1 MASNLSKLEI
11 VNKVLDQRIK
21 NLKGK
26 KREFM
31 FDALINAPDIKCMR
45 TGMKL
50 AYSMFPCTNLSQ
62 GSPKYWINRGWD
74 SVQAKVNAAA
84 HMQIVNKK
92 ANRDSPYSM
101 EFWTKKINPVTGNNY
116 TEIEADFER
125 NSRRPIRPEY
135 WIKKGYTQEIAKQL
149 AVDAKFKNN
158 KKGANNAATTD
169 IRRATSKRCIEYYT
183 ARGHSDEEAAIM
195 RSNSQKYF
203 SKEICIQKHGE
214 LEGLKVWNDR
224 QEKWQETLSAKSNEE
239 KARINRLKL
248 FKGGSVSK
256 GETLLFEMLTFNNI
270 SCVKQHS
277 ILKSQTTYYVYD
289 IVSNKKIIEYNGD
302 YWHANPKKY
311 MSTDI
316 LRFPGG
322 IQVQAS
328 SIWSK
333 DQQKQQY
340 AQDQGYEV
348 LVIWESDFKKN
359 KEEVVKKC
367 IQFLTQ

>member
-11 VNKVLDQRIK
+11 VNKILDQRIK
-21 NLKGK
+21 NLDGK

-31 FDALINAPDIKCMR
+31 FNALINAPDIKCMR

-62 GSPKYWINRGWD
+62 GSPKYWTDRGWD
-74 SVQAKVNAAA
+74 SIQAKVNAAA

-214 LEGLKVWNDR
+214 LEGLKVWNNR
-224 QEKWQETLSAKSNEE
+224 QEKWQNTLNAKSQEE

-248 FKGGSVSK
+248 SKGITVSK
-256 GETLLFEMLTFNNI
+256 AEKILLNEIKQVIPTVCHQFTLVNSNK
-270 SCVKQHS
+270 KQ
-277 ILKSQTTYYVYD
+277 YVYD
-289 IVSNKKIIEYNGD
+289 IQVNNKIIEYNGD
-302 YWHANPKKY
+302 FWHCNPARYSSEFINPRTK
-311 MSTDI
+311 
-316 LRFPGG
+316 LRATNKWDSDR
-322 IQVQAS
+322 I
-328 SIWSK
+328 K
-333 DQQKQQY
+333 LQY
-340 AQDQGYEV
+340 ARDQGYEV

-359 KEEVVKKC
+359 KEEVIKKC